1 MLRTHSPSVL
11 GVAVLGLAL
20 VLPAAAPS
28 QEMKGQLKVGI
39 HKVKLEKAK
48 LYQVIVDSANT
59 PAPIASLDYSQGV
72 IIPVFGK
79 NFQDN
84 KSYFLPSKDDT
95 FIFYVLPGFG
105 RQDAETID
113 YTLKVKEVSFDKPL
127 VEEKNKLT
135 DKDMT
140 YLPPPENF
148 GPKNVF
154 YKPYKLQL
162 KAGKLVVID
171 MVRSDKTM
179 DPYLFLEGPDGKIVM
194 QDDDSG
200 GDRNARIL
208 YMPQKDGEYRVI
220 ATTLD
225 RTTGE
230 YSITVRS
237 VKD

>member
-20 VLPAAAPS
+20 VLPAAASS
-28 QEMKGQLKVGI
+28 QEMKGQLKIGL
-39 HKVKLEKAK
+39 HKVKLEKGK
-48 LYQVIVDSANT
+48 LYQVIVDSATT
-59 PAPIASLDYSQGV
+59 PPPLATLDYKQGTIV
-72 IIPVFGK
+72 SVHDQNIQ
-79 NFQDN
+79 NY
-84 KSYFLPSKDDT
+84 KSYLLPSKDDT
-95 FIFYVLPGFG
+95 FNFYVLPGFN
-105 RQDAETID
+105 QPDAETID
-113 YTLKVKEVSFDKPL
+113 YTLKLKAVAFDKPL

-154 YKPYKLQL
+154 YKPYKVQL

-225 RTTGE
+225 RTTGG